1 MSPVTL
7 SLSLPRMVALAISA
21 SVAMAQAPPMATYP
35 AVPLAQKGPY
45 NYPDGIP
52 YKVDTD
58 TNLIRGTQIGYNI
71 CNATTENQQSLC
83 QTSFL
88 NDLDDFCL
96 WAPAEYGATVGDIEG
111 SMIAWCT
118 KPGHGTRLI
127 PEGALHGVQFTK
139 TPDYVQVVGFIDQT
153 KINILE
159 GDYGGEMDPHGADL
173 RGNPMGGIMFSNRFT
188 GQYTQA
194 IEWHNFIGSNSF
206 CLKLCDPRGANA
218 ANYCEHIFDRIG
230 CKYNAPNEARN
241 GTFEACEGENQD
253 FPGIYTGADGV
264 TSTYTQP
271 PESLGP
277 ITTVTYEPRIPKSSN
292 CVQFE
297 SKSIYTGLPTAS
309 VAAPSSSATSSSQT
323 NGGSSSSATSRSSA
337 SNSNSAAPS
346 TQTDTSGAGQ
356 VVASSAVLVSALFG
370 VAMLL
375 A

>member
-7 SLSLPRMVALAISA
+7 SLSLPHIVALALSA
-21 SVAMAQAPPMATYP
+21 SISLAQAPPMATYP

-45 NYPDGIP
+45 QYPDGIP

-58 TNLIRGTQIGYNI
+58 LNLIRGTQIGYNI
-71 CNATTENQQSLC
+71 CNSTTENQESLC

-88 NDLDDFCL
+88 NSLDDFCL
-96 WAPAEYGATVGDIEG
+96 WAPAEPGHEVGDIEG

-127 PEGALHGVQFTK
+127 PDGAITGVQYTK

-173 RGNPMGGIMFSNRFT
+173 RGNPMGGIMFSNQFT
-188 GQYTQA
+188 GQYIQG
-194 IEWHNFIGSNSF
+194 IEWHNFIGSNAF
-206 CLKLCDPRGANA
+206 CLKVCDPRGADA
-218 ANYCEHIFDRIG
+218 PNYCEHIFDRIG
-230 CKYNAPNEARN
+230 CKYNAPNEARDKV
-241 GTFEACEGENQD
+241 FESCDGESQD
-253 FPGIYTGADGV
+253 FPGVFTGADGV

-292 CVQFE
+292 CVVFE
-297 SKSIYTGLPTAS
+297 SKSIFTGLPTPSPSAAS
-309 VAAPSSSATSSSQT
+309 STSTSSSSQA
-323 NGGSSSSATSRSSA
+323 NGSSNASSRSSA
-337 SNSNSAAPS
+337 SASNSAAAS
-346 TQTDTSGAGQ
+346 TASDTSGAAQLIG
-356 VVASSAVLVSALFG
+356 SSFAIVGAVFG
-370 VAMLL
+370 AAMLL